1 MFLIIKYDINC
12 RIFIHACIIW
22 KRFSFI
28 PYQFLNEELVFIK
41 WNFYISWDNH
51 LLFFFI
57 LLICWTP
64 WVISNSLLMCCRF
77 CWLAL
82 WKYSQLCS
90 SGILVYNFCNIF
102 ASLWNV
108 MKSVFC
114 LLYFL
119 EDLKKD
125 GCLFF
130 FKLQVNPFTRLL
142 M

>member
-1 MFLIIKYDINC
+1 MTLTAEFSFML
-12 RIFIHACIIW
+12 CIIW
-22 KRFSFI
+22 RGFSFI
-28 PYQFLNEELVFIK
+28 PYQFLNEEFVFMK
-41 WNFYISWDNH
+41 WAFYVSWDNH

-57 LLICWTP
+57 LLISWTP
-64 WVISNSLLMCCRF
+64 WVISHGLCSLLMRCRF

-90 SGILVYNFCNIF
+90 SGMLVYNFCNIF

-108 MKSVFC
+108 TYCKVFSVSS
-114 LLYFL
+114 YFL

-130 FKLQVNPFTRLL
+130 FKLQVNLYKHLL